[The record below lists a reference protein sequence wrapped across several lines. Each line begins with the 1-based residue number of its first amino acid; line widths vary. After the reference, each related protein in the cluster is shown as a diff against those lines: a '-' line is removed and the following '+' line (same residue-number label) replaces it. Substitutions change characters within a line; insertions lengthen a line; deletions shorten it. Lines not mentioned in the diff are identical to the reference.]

1 MANLIETQRVYKILK
16 KVIKKMGDKNIY
28 VSPLYTVHKIDNM
41 YMIQSKID
49 ISKFMKIVHDDRSV
63 SWSVP
68 KGVSVLSI
76 QQAVS

>member
-16 KVIKKMGDKNIY
+16 KVIKRMEGKN
-28 VSPLYTVHKIDNM
+28 VFMCMDYTVHKIDNQ
-41 YMIQSKID
+41 YLIQSNKD
-49 ISKFMKIVHDDRSV
+49 ISKFMKITHDERSV

>member
-16 KVIKKMGDKNIY
+16 KVIKKMGDANVYQCTTHTI
-28 VSPLYTVHKIDNM
+28 HKIDDQ
-41 YMIQSKID
+41 YLIQSNKD
-49 ISKFMKIVHDDRSV
+49 ISKFMKIIHNERSV

-76 QQAVS
+76 QKII